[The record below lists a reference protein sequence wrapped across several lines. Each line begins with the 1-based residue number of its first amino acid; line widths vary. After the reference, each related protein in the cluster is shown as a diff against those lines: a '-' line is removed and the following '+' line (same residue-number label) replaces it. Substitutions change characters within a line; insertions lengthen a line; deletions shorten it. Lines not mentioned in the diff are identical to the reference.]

1 MQGLIT
7 NQNRWGGVKQTIAIS
22 SRFVSKKSAS
32 FICQNNVLQNKC
44 LANLILVDHFWIF
57 GWLLLF
63 YPTGNLIVFVGER
76 FTIALFFSSLKPW
89 SSCFF
94 RDIKW
99 VRGSH
104 CNFKKSIF
112 AVELELKVKE
122 TIDSYANTNTV
133 LSHTLFSRANGLVW
147 SCLLNILQTCLGGL
161 PFLKTHGLREHS
173 CVQVRTLSE
182 STSIQFALTTL
193 PRNLILGTRK
203 VHLSMLSVRP
213 ASLRRSNTFCNL

>member
-1 MQGLIT
+1 MFGQSHPCRSFLDLRLTPFVLSNGKLDCICWREIY
-7 NQNRWGGVKQTIAIS
+7 NSFVFPRWNPGQAVS
-22 SRFVSKKSAS
+22 SE
-32 FICQNNVLQNKC
+32 
-44 LANLILVDHFWIF
+44 IL
-57 GWLLLF
+57 
-63 YPTGNLIVFVGER
+63 NEFVGR
-76 FTIALFFSSLKPW
+76 TVTSK
-89 SSCFF
+89 
-94 RDIKW
+94 
-99 VRGSH
+99 
-104 CNFKKSIF
+104 NSIF

-133 LSHTLFSRANGLVW
+133 FSHTLFSRANGLVW